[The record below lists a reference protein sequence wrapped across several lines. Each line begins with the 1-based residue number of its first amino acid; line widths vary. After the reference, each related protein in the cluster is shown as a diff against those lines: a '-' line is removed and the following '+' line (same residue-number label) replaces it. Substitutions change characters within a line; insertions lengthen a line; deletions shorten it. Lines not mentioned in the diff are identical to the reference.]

1 MEVFL
6 NNLRYRTA
14 SPVSG
19 LQVRGQEARKATS
32 HGDQDFVQQKTVGSQ
47 LVQLLCPRCKHSL
60 LVLHALP
67 LYADC
72 GMWSQLCNYGS
83 THRTLWLRSQSNQKT
98 CGKLC
103 ALASNR
109 YVLMLST
116 VI

>member
-6 NNLRYRTA
+6 DSLRYRTA

-32 HGDQDFVQQKTVGSQ
+32 HDDQDFVQQKTVGSQ
-47 LVQLLCPRCKHSL
+47 LVQLLCPRCKHTL